1 MTASGKEKKEGIVK
15 ENRINM
21 YTLLYFK
28 WIIKKVLLYRRR
40 ELHSVLCGSLDGRGI
55 WGGRGMDTGICMAES
70 LPCPPETVTTLLV
83 SYTPI

>member
-28 WIIKKVLLYRRR
+28 WIIKKVLLY
-40 ELHSVLCGSLDGRGI
+40 SAGNSIQCYVAS
-55 WGGRGMDTGICMAES
+55 WMGGESGGGMDTCICMAES
-70 LPCPPETVTTLLV
+70 LPCPTETVTTLLV

>member
-55 WGGRGMDTGICMAES
+55 WGGAWIRVYVWLSPFPVHLKLSQHC
-70 LPCPPETVTTLLV
+70 
-83 SYTPI
+83 